1 MKRRNFIQSIAALFA
16 VPVVAKSQSDNR
28 STRAIQLQISP
39 VAGVQY
45 YQIDQA
51 WEKLKKGDRVVLQS
65 EPDNQ
70 YDTDAVEIYWQ
81 DQASRQRFKLGYLPR
96 KQNYAASQLLNKQQ
110 TLISRITDLKDSDDP
125 WQRIQI
131 TIYLQG

>member
-45 YQIDQA
+45 YQTDQA

>member
-1 MKRRNFIQSIAALFA
+1 MKRRNFIRSIAALFA
-16 VPVVAKSQSDNR
+16 VPMATNAEVKRQQL
-28 STRAIQLQISP
+28 RATQLQSSP

-51 WEKLKKGDRVVLQS
+51 WTKLKKGDRVLLQL

-70 YDTDAVEIYWQ
+70 YDKDAVEIYWQ
-81 DQASRQRFKLGYLPR
+81 DHDRRQTLKLGYLPR
-96 KQNYAASQLLNKQQ
+96 KQNYAVSQLLKQQ
-110 TLISRITDLKDSDDP
+110 QLLISKITDLKESDDP

-131 TIYLQG
+131 AVFLQG

>member
-1 MKRRNFIQSIAALFA
+1 MKRRNFIQSIAAFFT
-16 VPVVAKSQSDNR
+16 VPVVAKAQSDSR
-28 STRAIQLQISP
+28 STRAITLQTSP

-51 WEKLKKGDRVVLQS
+51 WEKLEKGDRVVLQR

-70 YDTDAVEIYWQ
+70 YDPDAVEIYWQ
-81 DQASRQRFKLGYLPR
+81 DQPSRQTFKLGYLPR
-96 KQNYAASQLLNKQQ
+96 KQNYVASQLLNKQQ
-110 TLISRITDLKDSDDP
+110 TLISRITDLKEGDDP